1 MKLLIALIKLY
12 QHTIGLVLPPSCR
25 FTPTCSHYAQDAIA
39 THGILKGMLL
49 SGWRILR
56 CNPWCAGG
64 FDPVPPRNNA
74 RKTWTGKH
82 ISPAGTYE

>member
-1 MKLLIALIKLY
+1 MKRLFVQLIRLY

-25 FTPTCSHYAQDAIA
+25 FTPTCSHYAAEAIMN
-39 THGILKGMLL
+39 HGVIKGALL

-64 FDPVPPRNNA
+64 FDPVPPGQEGRQILPSNVQECS
-74 RKTWTGKH
+74 H
-82 ISPAGTYE
+82 E